1 MTVHKRGG
9 RWHYAFMING
19 TRYRGALP
27 EARTKKE
34 AEEGE
39 AQVRHS
45 ISQGTYGKAREEVGT
60 TLFAEFV
67 DEVYLPWARDNKKS
81 WRNDVD
87 RGRVLAEYFK
97 GMAFRDIT
105 PMVIEKFK
113 RDRLKTKTRR
123 GGNRHPNTVNKELQ
137 LLSRVFSMAVDN
149 ELAESNPCRRVRQLK
164 CEWQRDRY
172 LLPEEERQLM
182 ARLTGRYAHLKPIV
196 VIALNTGMRRG
207 EILGLRWDEV
217 DFVRNVLRVR
227 RTKSGKERFLPM
239 NSLIRD
245 MLLERRALDAGAV
258 YVFGG
263 PTGQPMTDIKNGF
276 RTICQKAEIANFRF
290 HDLRHTAA
298 TRMAEAGVDIRTI
311 AEFLG
316 HATIQM
322 TMRYAHA
329 TDDAKRR
336 EAAAL
341 ETYAVRH
348 SKPLEIAPPATES
361 SAPQKVARPKRSEK
375 KPGRSR

>member
-1 MTVHKRGG
+1 MTVYKRGD
-9 RWHYAFMING
+9 RWHYAFMIDG
-19 TRYRGALP
+19 QRFRGAIP
-27 EARTKKE
+27 GATTKRE
-34 AEEGE
+34 AEEAE
-39 AQVRHS
+39 VETRHS
-45 ISQGTYGKAREEVGT
+45 IYEGTYGKKAQEPTGT
-60 TLFAEFV
+60 TLFAQFV
-67 DEVYLPWARDNKKS
+67 EDVYFPWARDNKKS
-81 WRNDVD
+81 WRNDLD
-87 RGRVLAEYFK
+87 RGRVLCQYFK
-97 GMAFRDIT
+97 GMAFRDIS

-113 RDRLKTKTRR
+113 RDRLKTKTKR
-123 GGNRHPNTVNKELQ
+123 GGDRHPNTVNKELQ

-149 ELAESNPCRRVRQLK
+149 ELAETNPCRRVRQLK

-172 LLPEEERQLM
+172 LSPEEERLLMEQLD
-182 ARLTGRYAHLKPIV
+182 GRYPHLRPIV

-239 NSLIRD
+239 NSVVRTILV
-245 MLLERRALDAGAV
+245 ERRALHPDV
-258 YVFGG
+258 EHVFGG
-263 PTGQPMTDIKNGF
+263 KADKALTDIKHGF
-276 RTICQKAEIANFRF
+276 VTAVRRAKILDFRF

-336 EAAAL
+336 AAAAL
-341 ETYAVRH
+341 EAYA
-348 SKPLEIAPPATES
+348 
-361 SAPQKVARPKRSEK
+361 QK
-375 KPGRSR
+375 